1 MVCLDPLR
9 KHIDFHLKI
18 RRSVEFN
25 IETNGKIQACRII
38 RKKRVLQKITKDK
51 TCCHTH
57 KEPEWKITSGRSFG
71 VEEAIRSCNKHGRM
85 NWRSSP
91 CYAGIKRNIMQVM
104 LKNRVGIYPEKYI
117 RKRRKNDNTTRKNWL
132 SSMELNCN

>member
-18 RRSVEFN
+18 RRNVEFN
-25 IETNGKIQACRII
+25 IETNGKIQAWLTFRDPKIIVIYQQRNGNEEVAGIVSRII

-57 KEPEWKITSGRSFG
+57 KEPE
-71 VEEAIRSCNKHGRM
+71 
-85 NWRSSP
+85 
-91 CYAGIKRNIMQVM
+91 
-104 LKNRVGIYPEKYI
+104 
-117 RKRRKNDNTTRKNWL
+117 
-132 SSMELNCN
+132 